1 MNLIIYCRS
10 EKAYWMV
17 EDVFHKIHEE
27 QIEETRG
34 KSKTKGTK
42 TPQFE
47 PREVDGKM
55 DKKQFLEYVK
65 G

>member
-1 MNLIIYCRS
+1 
-10 EKAYWMV
+10 MV

-65 G
+65 GYIFI